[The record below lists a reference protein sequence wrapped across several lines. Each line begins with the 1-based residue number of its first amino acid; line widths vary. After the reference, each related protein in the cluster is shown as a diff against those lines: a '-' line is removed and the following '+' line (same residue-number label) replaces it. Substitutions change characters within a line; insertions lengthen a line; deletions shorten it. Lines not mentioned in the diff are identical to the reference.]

1 MRRSVLLVTTLAL
14 LLAFSGLASASQK
27 SFTIQVQGSGV
38 VTVSPTKAQMW
49 VGAKTDGETAS
60 EVLGRSNEVVEGL
73 LEVIAQYTTP
83 DAVRTSDFSM
93 YQNDRWDPDTQQYE
107 PYGFS
112 VRHVFEVHIFNLDNV
127 APFLDRIT
135 QVGAN
140 IIYGLSYGVQDYRPP
155 REEAVAKAME
165 EAWWKARVIAD
176 ANSALD
182 LVLESVEEAYYY
194 GSDYSS
200 MPVEAQDGAGAFV
213 PGQLQVSAA
222 VTATFRAY
230 LPEE

>member
-83 DAVRTSDFSM
+83 DAVSDF
-93 YQNDRWDPDTQQYE
+93 
-107 PYGFS
+107 
-112 VRHVFEVHIFNLDNV
+112 
-127 APFLDRIT
+127 
-135 QVGAN
+135 
-140 IIYGLSYGVQDYRPP
+140 
-155 REEAVAKAME
+155 
-165 EAWWKARVIAD
+165 
-176 ANSALD
+176 
-182 LVLESVEEAYYY
+182 
-194 GSDYSS
+194 
-200 MPVEAQDGAGAFV
+200 
-213 PGQLQVSAA
+213 
-222 VTATFRAY
+222 
-230 LPEE
+230 